1 MRLVIDIDDE
11 QVVND
16 IINRR
21 LEPQTETDKVI
32 VEALYNGREVRFEEW
47 EDEEE

>member
-11 QVVND
+11 IVVND

-32 VEALYNGREVRFEEW
+32 VEALYNGTEVRFEEW
-47 EDEEE
+47 EGDEE